1 LFLSKGQ
8 GLEIGNWGG
17 MQPLH
22 KIYGLITYLTQ
33 VQYILI
39 IKFSFFEF

>member
-8 GLEIGNWGG
+8 GLEIGNWDG

-22 KIYGLITYLTQ
+22 KIYGLITYLTCAI
-33 VQYILI
+33 YFYNKI
-39 IKFSFFEF
+39 